1 MTSRQVRVAAWD
13 ARLAGLRARAE
24 AHAAHQHG
32 NHAEAARQHELADS
46 YQALHDAYRQREDVF
61 AVIMADRAGQ
71 GADLAASQAGHP
83 AVRARLERAA
93 DATPIWRQPID
104 CGWFTQRR

>member
-1 MTSRQVRVAAWD
+1 MPAWPACVPGPRPTPPTSTATTLKPPGSMNWLTV
-13 ARLAGLRARAE
+13 
-24 AHAAHQHG
+24 
-32 NHAEAARQHELADS
+32 
-46 YQALHDAYRQREDVF
+46 QALYDAYRQREDVF

-93 DATPIWRQPID
+93 YATPIWRQPID